1 MADVASWYRTLDLE
15 PGASPEEVRQ
25 AWRDLAQVWHPDR
38 FAGNERLREK
48 AEQTLK
54 QINEAYEGL
63 RKLGTSPGAAAQ
75 SEPAAAPK
83 RSNPYEP
90 DVFTAAEPD
99 QSPEEALADGVHRFN
114 LWRKKFS
121 DVVPKLPG
129 TRLRGRPLEGID
141 FREVDLTAADLRG
154 ADLYKANLSEAL
166 LARAKLAGADLNRA
180 LMLSAVLSRADLT
193 DADLSSADLRGA
205 DLREAN
211 LARAKL
217 IGARL
222 EGADLTDA
230 TGVEAE
236 QVELATV
243 DGLTKLPSLLRR

>member
-15 PGASPEEVRQ
+15 PGASPEEVKQ

-38 FAGNERLREK
+38 FAGNERLRVK

-63 RKLGTSPGAAAQ
+63 RKLSPAEGAARHAD
-75 SEPAAAPK
+75 SAPPK
-83 RSNPYEP
+83 RPNAYEP
-90 DVFTAAEPD
+90 HVFRAAEPD
-99 QSPEEALADGVHRFN
+99 QSPEQALSEGVHRWN

-129 TRLRGRPLEGID
+129 VQLRGRSLESID
-141 FREVDLTAADLRG
+141 FREVDLTGADLRG

-166 LARAKLAGADLNRA
+166 LSRARLGGADLNRA
-180 LMLSAVLSRADLT
+180 LLLSAVLTRADLT
-193 DADLSSADLRGA
+193 ETELAGADLRGA

-211 LARAKL
+211 LAGAKL

-230 TGVEAE
+230 TGADAR
-236 QVELATV
+236 QIELASV
-243 DGLTKLPSLLRR
+243 DEATRLPNLIRR